1 MVFYIMMTRKNYCNI
16 AYCEGCGKVI
26 PSETDVAVCNECS
39 RYSIVDVCNIWTS
52 KSKQ

>member
-1 MVFYIMMTRKNYCNI
+1 MMMVKKNYCNI

-39 RYSIVDVCNIWTS
+39 SSMVDVCNIWTS